1 MPASAAMKREQG
13 CFQCSR
19 RRIVCDRNEPS
30 CLKCAKKG
38 IECSGLGRIRFA
50 AGVARRGRLKDCK
63 IARIEGN
70 DEFQALPITTE
81 FQTAL
86 VWPGEGTAKK
96 KQRDVRK
103 STAARI
109 AMKPKLLAPIQ
120 SEDGVRPTVPSMK
133 QAAIDEEDNDGR
145 ENICRAGHPVVK
157 AYPQHYDVVPWIAP
171 IAPELRML
179 LSYFSDFVAPVMV
192 VLDDD
197 TNGYRSLVL
206 PMAIEDEVLC
216 RAVNVVAAQH
226 LSRQRPELQ
235 RAAEAE
241 RAAVISRLRCDS
253 LKQSADKVFNK
264 FTWATLIVLLVGETV
279 TGSAD
284 YGFLIQMLL
293 SLSMSN
299 PGRDA
304 NPVLFNF
311 LQAQTH
317 MFELLGIPLLGEE
330 MGLLTTM
337 RASESLMSWLS
348 YPHLPENSEDR
359 RLADLIRQCFLS
371 ACDIYMGTAA
381 NVNAISTFPDS
392 IQTHLIQRLIDK
404 VSKILPDTRGA
415 HALVWVC
422 FVAGAASTDQSQREF
437 LVHCMEHIYT
447 RTQFRNIPTAIQSLR
462 NIWARAYGER
472 WTVCLPRL
480 SSVLAM

>member
-1 MPASAAMKREQG
+1 
-13 CFQCSR
+13 
-19 RRIVCDRNEPS
+19 
-30 CLKCAKKG
+30 
-38 IECSGLGRIRFA
+38 
-50 AGVARRGRLKDCK
+50 
-63 IARIEGN
+63 
-70 DEFQALPITTE
+70 
-81 FQTAL
+81 
-86 VWPGEGTAKK
+86 
-96 KQRDVRK
+96 
-103 STAARI
+103 
-109 AMKPKLLAPIQ
+109 
-120 SEDGVRPTVPSMK
+120 
-133 QAAIDEEDNDGR
+133 
-145 ENICRAGHPVVK
+145 
-157 AYPQHYDVVPWIAP
+157 
-171 IAPELRML
+171 
-179 LSYFSDFVAPVMV
+179 
-192 VLDDD
+192 
-197 TNGYRSLVL
+197 
-206 PMAIEDEVLC
+206 
-216 RAVNVVAAQH
+216 
-226 LSRQRPELQ
+226 
-235 RAAEAE
+235 
-241 RAAVISRLRCDS
+241 

-293 SLSMSN
+293 SLSMSK

-317 MFELLGIPLLGEE
+317 MYVPKKTTILLLTFGRFELLGIPLLGEE

-381 NVNAISTFPDS
+381 NVNAVSTFPDS
-392 IQTHLIQRLIDK
+392 IQSHLIQRLIDK
-404 VSKILPDTRGA
+404 VSKILPDARGA

-437 LVHCMEHIYT
+437 LVHRMEHIYT

>member
-1 MPASAAMKREQG
+1 
-13 CFQCSR
+13 
-19 RRIVCDRNEPS
+19 
-30 CLKCAKKG
+30 
-38 IECSGLGRIRFA
+38 
-50 AGVARRGRLKDCK
+50 
-63 IARIEGN
+63 
-70 DEFQALPITTE
+70 
-81 FQTAL
+81 
-86 VWPGEGTAKK
+86 
-96 KQRDVRK
+96 
-103 STAARI
+103 
-109 AMKPKLLAPIQ
+109 
-120 SEDGVRPTVPSMK
+120 
-133 QAAIDEEDNDGR
+133 
-145 ENICRAGHPVVK
+145 
-157 AYPQHYDVVPWIAP
+157 
-171 IAPELRML
+171 
-179 LSYFSDFVAPVMV
+179 MV

-317 MFELLGIPLLGEE
+317 MYVPKNTTILLLTSGRFELLGIPLLGEE

-404 VSKILPDTRGA
+404 VSKILPDARGA

-422 FVAGAASTDQSQREF
+422 FIAGAASTDQSQREF
-437 LVHCMEHIYT
+437 LIHRMEHIYT